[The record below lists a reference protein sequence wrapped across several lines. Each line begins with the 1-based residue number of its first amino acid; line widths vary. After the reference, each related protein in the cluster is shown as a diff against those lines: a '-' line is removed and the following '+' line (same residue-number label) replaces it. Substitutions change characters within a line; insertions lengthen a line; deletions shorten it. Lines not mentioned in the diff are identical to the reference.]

1 VERKMRL
8 LALGCVLIV
17 TGCSQVTVNHHEDEL
32 TYSPARDHNGDGT
45 VGFTD
50 LQNTPRASVERG
62 GPRRSAEEEFDE
74 HMDRQ
79 DPDWKREHRDVLPR

>member
-1 VERKMRL
+1 MRL
-8 LALGCVLIV
+8 LIPACLLML
-17 TGCSQVTVNHHEDEL
+17 TGCSHVTVNRHDDDL
-32 TYSPARDHNGDGT
+32 TYSPARDHNRDGK

-62 GPRRSAEEEFDE
+62 GPRRSAEDEFGE

-79 DPDWKREHRDVLPR
+79 DPNWKREHRDELPR